1 MTYATPELLLVGQA
15 SGVVLGA
22 ENVPPIFDTGTVSD
36 PLLTSD
42 TEW

>member
-1 MTYATPELLLVGQA
+1 MAYATPELLLVGQA

-22 ENVPPIFDTGTVSD
+22 PIFAPLDTGTGSD
-36 PLLTSD
+36 PSLTSD